1 MNSAIDISN
10 VVLKTERLIIR
21 PWKLS
26 DLNDFYDYCKV
37 DGVGQWAGWYPHK
50 NKEES
55 LVILN
60 SFINNKNTFCLEY
73 EGKAIG
79 SIGIEKYNEELYDE
93 FSALHGRELG
103 FVLSN
108 FFLSTVSRIRL
119 RNLML
124 FGVISTNS
132 SSSMKSR

>member
-1 MNSAIDISN
+1 MNSVVDISN

-60 SFINNKNTFCLEY
+60 SFINNNFIYIFFHNTPLDKFY
-73 EGKAIG
+73 IW
-79 SIGIEKYNEELYDE
+79 I
-93 FSALHGRELG
+93 
-103 FVLSN
+103 
-108 FFLSTVSRIRL
+108 
-119 RNLML
+119 
-124 FGVISTNS
+124 
-132 SSSMKSR
+132 

>member
-60 SFINNKNTFCLEY
+60 SFINNKNTFILLLTTVVSSDLITEY
-73 EGKAIG
+73 
-79 SIGIEKYNEELYDE
+79 NP
-93 FSALHGRELG
+93 
-103 FVLSN
+103 
-108 FFLSTVSRIRL
+108 
-119 RNLML
+119 
-124 FGVISTNS
+124 
-132 SSSMKSR
+132 

>member
-60 SFINNKNTFCLEY
+60 SFINNKKYFLP
-73 EGKAIG
+73 
-79 SIGIEKYNEELYDE
+79 GI
-93 FSALHGRELG
+93 
-103 FVLSN
+103 
-108 FFLSTVSRIRL
+108 
-119 RNLML
+119 
-124 FGVISTNS
+124 
-132 SSSMKSR
+132 

>member
-93 FSALHGRELG
+93 FSALRGRELG